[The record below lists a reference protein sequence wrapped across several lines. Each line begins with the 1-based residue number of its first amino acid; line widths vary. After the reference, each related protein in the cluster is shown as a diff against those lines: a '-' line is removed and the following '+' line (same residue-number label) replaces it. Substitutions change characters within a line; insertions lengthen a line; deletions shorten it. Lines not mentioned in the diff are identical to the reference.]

1 MRSVH
6 RQARRG
12 TAVAAGAPA
21 GVPPAALPELSEG
34 TLACRVAGTTLE
46 RQWHEAVRAAVF
58 VHEQGLFAGTDLDS
72 WDADPATVKVIGLA
86 GGRPAGA
93 VRLYPLP
100 EPGEWKGDRLA
111 VLPAWRKAG
120 LGAPLVRFA
129 VRSAGLLGGDRMV
142 AMVQPANVPF
152 FVRLGWEPVGAE
164 RDYVGVPHQEMAV
177 ALH

>member
-21 GVPPAALPELSEG
+21 GVPPAALPELNEG

-46 RQWHEAVRAAVF
+46 RQWHEAIRAAVF

-72 WDADPATVKVIGLA
+72 RDADPATVKVIGLA

-111 VLPAWRKAG
+111 VLPAWRRPGWARRWCASPSVPRVCSAATG
-120 LGAPLVRFA
+120 WSPWSSPPTCPSSSG
-129 VRSAGLLGGDRMV
+129 SAGNLSGRNG
-142 AMVQPANVPF
+142 
-152 FVRLGWEPVGAE
+152 
-164 RDYVGVPHQEMAV
+164 
-177 ALH
+177 